1 VTQCRAGVNLDRRAA
16 IAAVLARRL
25 PAPAAPRATTVSTGR
40 VTIHWAAPKGA
51 RPHRYVVLRD
61 GKAIGRTTHRSFT
74 DRHVVAGR
82 TYRYTVVAVYAHGH
96 RGRPSRALRVRVP
109 RPRTAPTAPVAPA
122 PPAPSV
128 NAVPPIAPVGEPAPA
143 PPPPAV
149 MTTAMVDRL
158 FWRAGFGPL
167 PAHRT
172 RWTGRPPEELVDWM
186 LGTPSNLQPT
196 STPPLSDATGS
207 QNQPIDPAA
216 NDDELLMEWLDIMQ
230 RADNPLPERL
240 AFFWHRHWAVSRED
254 GSVQVPWILAY
265 RERMRRYADFA
276 THPDLSF
283 RDLAWEMTTQDPAM
297 SMYLNGNQN
306 VKRSPNENYAREF
319 QELFCLG
326 PTGPDGNP
334 NYSQDDVHSLARA
347 FTGWALNTTTG
358 VVSFA
363 SGSFDAGAKSLYPG
377 TGWAVSVPDTSHGTQ
392 ADQIAS
398 VGTAVDAV
406 LTHPNHAQFLIRKL
420 WAEFIASPIPPDAL
434 ADLVAR
440 YTAGGALALRPVL
453 RGILTHPLIFESLDE
468 PNLVKPPVVYL
479 VGLLRQVGAPMKGPQ
494 MRVASTNM
502 QQVPYKPPNVAG
514 WEGGMSWL
522 NTNTVQGRFDAAV
535 RVLYLKYSPYYPNQ
549 TPLADPGAQPAADVV
564 EAAHASVGRPWI
576 SPGTRDYLLTWAAS
590 APTSTLAQRRQ
601 RFYTLQALI
610 LGGPD
615 GQVS

>member
-1 VTQCRAGVNLDRRAA
+1 VAQCRAGVNVDRRAA

-25 PAPAAPRATTVSTGR
+25 PAPATLRTTKVAAGR
-40 VTIHWAAPKGA
+40 VTLHWAAPKHA
-51 RPHRYVVLRD
+51 KPHRYVVLRD
-61 GKAIGRTTHRSFT
+61 GRAIGRTAHRTFT
-74 DRHVVAGR
+74 DRHAKAGH
-82 TYRYTVVAVYAHGH
+82 TYRYTVAAIYAHGR
-96 RGRPSRALRVRVP
+96 RGRASRALLVRVP
-109 RPRTAPTAPVAPA
+109 RLLASPPGTVAPPASANTVPPIAPVAPA
-122 PPAPSV
+122 PPAP
-128 NAVPPIAPVGEPAPA
+128 PA
-143 PPPPAV
+143 PPPPVA
-149 MTTAMVDRL
+149 MTAAMVDRL

-167 PAHRT
+167 QKHRDA
-172 RWTGRPPEELVDWM
+172 WTGRAPEALVDWM
-186 LGTPSNLQPT
+186 LGTPSNLQAT
-196 STPPLSDATGS
+196 STPPLSDAAGF

-254 GSVQVPWILAY
+254 GSVQVPWILTY

-276 THPDLSF
+276 ADPGLSF

-326 PTGPDGNP
+326 PTGPDGSP
-334 NYSQDDVHSLARA
+334 SYTQDDVHSLARA
-347 FTGWALNTTTG
+347 FTGWRLDTTAG
-358 VVSFA
+358 QVSFQ
-363 SGSFDAGAKSLYPG
+363 SSNFDTTAKALYPG
-377 TGWAVSVPDTSHGTQ
+377 TAWAVTVPATTGQSTDAQ
-392 ADQIAS
+392 VAS
-398 VGTAVDAV
+398 VRTAVNAV
-406 LTHPNHAQFLIRKL
+406 LAHPNHAQFLIRKL
-420 WAEFIASPIPPDAL
+420 WAEFIASPIPPDTL
-434 ADLVAR
+434 AGLVAQ

-453 RGILTHPLIFESLDE
+453 RGILTHPLIFESIGE

-479 VGLLRQVGAPMKGPQ
+479 VGLLRLLGAPMKGSQ
-494 MRVASTNM
+494 LRVASTNM

-549 TPLADPGAQPAADVV
+549 KPLDDLNVLAAADVV
-564 EAAHASVGRPWI
+564 EAAHASVSRPWM
-576 SPGTRDYLLTWAAS
+576 SQGTRDQLRTWAAG
-590 APTSTLAQRRQ
+590 APATTLADLRK
-601 RFYTLQALI
+601 RFHTLQALI

-615 GQVS
+615 GQVM